1 MPGFMVAE
9 STRAMPG
16 HRAGSVLHR
25 GAGRAD
31 PRARMPRMSTPAR
44 WSAAA
49 GLTLAVDGERRPE
62 IAQLAAGLPDLE
74 TLFAFMRD
82 AELRFETLRL
92 RLEERT
98 WVATG
103 ELVRLHELLLR
114 HPGHARVT
122 TIRPEDGTPANHDV
136 WLSDGEEIRTYRAGH
151 RLGSTRSWRARVA
164 GLDGR
169 DLPGSS
175 RAYHPRTGLPANS
188 LVDTF
193 VHPAGLCQ
201 NVLATGVCRVT
212 GSELIA
218 GREAILVESLHP
230 RAIEMAGDRPDHR
243 LSLAVDRETGLVA
256 RLEERFG
263 AVPSRL
269 VTATELSPDA
279 SIPDSAFS
287 LNIPPGAALIY

>member
-1 MPGFMVAE
+1 
-9 STRAMPG
+9 
-16 HRAGSVLHR
+16 
-25 GAGRAD
+25 
-31 PRARMPRMSTPAR
+31 MPRMSTPVR

-62 IAQLAAGLPDLE
+62 IAQLGAGLPDVD

-103 ELVRLHELLLR
+103 ETVRVHELLLR
-114 HPGHARVT
+114 HPGRARVT
-122 TIRPEDGTPANHDV
+122 TIRPEDATPTNHDV
-136 WLSDGEEIRTYRAGH
+136 WLSDGDEIQTYRAGH
-151 RLGSTRSWRARVA
+151 RLGSTRGWRPRVA

-169 DLPGSS
+169 DLPGTS
-175 RAYHPRTGLPANS
+175 RAYHARTSLPANS
-188 LVDTF
+188 LLEVF

-201 NVLATGVCRVT
+201 NVLATGACTVT
-212 GSELIA
+212 GSELVA

-230 RAIEMAGDRPDHR
+230 RTIEMAGDRPDHR
-243 LSLAVDRETGLVA
+243 ISIAVDRETGLVA

-287 LNIPPGAALIY
+287 LNIPVDAARIY